1 MSAQVAA
8 MAVDGGE
15 LPLGGGLLALVRPA
29 LNVLEPRGMLA
40 VLSRAPSVRED
51 LPSWC
56 RAERHEYLG
65 VERIAGSFDRHLIA
79 RGEFSVPSQSTVH
92 EGQLVPRDGRLTAS
106 DVLEVAPLP
115 SAADPFRPAR
125 RPRRTRR
132 PRISFHTQRA

>member
-40 VLSRAPSVRED
+40 VLSRAPTVRED

-65 VERIAGSFDRHLIA
+65 VEAIGDGVDRHLIT
-79 RGEFSVPSQSTVH
+79 RGVFSVPPASDEG
-92 EGQLVPRDGRLTAS
+92 EGQLEQRDGKLTAS
-106 DVLEVAPLP
+106 DVLAIAPLP
-115 SAADPFRPAR
+115 ETGDPATGFAPRGARVEPAG
-125 RPRRTRR
+125 PAYPFT
-132 PRISFHTQRA
+132 